1 MKNPL
6 VVAAI
11 ALFVIV
17 MFKIGVLEVN
27 VSVLEAKADSLEQ
40 RNLETLGLLDS
51 LARTDVEFVGILNE
65 MLDIAAEQQNKLDS
79 LCSLNSR

>member
-1 MKNPL
+1 MKNLL

-51 LARTDVEFVGILNE
+51 LAHIDAEFVGILNE

-79 LCSLNSR
+79 LCCLNSR

>member
-40 RNLETLGLLDS
+40 RDLETLGLLDS
-51 LARTDVEFVGILNE
+51 LAHTDVEFVGILNE

>member
-11 ALFVIV
+11 ALFAIV